1 MNLILAK
8 TVALVLPMLLAA
20 SPVFAAPEDVGARMA
35 EARSAANGAPPEK
48 RAQALL
54 RLAAAERLRGT
65 GRDEDVRA
73 LIEGDVRGSMLL
85 VPVGELGL
93 ALETT
98 GDGVDLLAVVDL
110 AHGND
115 LLAEAPLP
123 LFRLTLRRIGKEGD
137 VRLAATDG
145 WEEVTARKTP
155 AGFLVRW
162 AGRSER
168 GPERL
173 RVELKAFAD
182 EEASAVRW
190 NMKAE
195 NDSEEW
201 TLWRARFP
209 QFALRRPGDAPNL
222 LIPRGPGEVQGNVW
236 GTDFQYGG
244 TYPGGWMAPMPFMA
258 AYDEQGGSGLYI
270 AIHDPHGAT
279 KDLAASSTPDR
290 PRVILTWD
298 VPVPNMSRA
307 GNDYELPGQAV
318 WKLMRGDWYDAAV
331 FYRDFVRAEADWFP
345 KLTHQ
350 GRADSPRWLREL
362 CAWTIGG
369 GGMGPAN
376 LADSL
381 GLPVG
386 HHWYG
391 WHSIPFDNDY
401 PHYFPPEEGFR
412 ENVETLQDNAVHVM
426 PYMNGRL
433 WDTLDKEQEDWQFTK
448 VALPAATKGPDGEP
462 YTEQYGGKYEDGT
475 PIRLAPMCATRELWQ
490 QKVKSIVLRLLKHYG
505 THAVY
510 LDQVAAAA
518 PPLCFDADHGH
529 PLGGGHWWVEGYRE
543 MIEGIRQQMPEDRV
557 LTTECNGEVFVD
569 LFDAYLTWHWQYEG
583 MVPAFPVI
591 YGGAIQMFGRA
602 YRGGPTKDLANRM
615 KIGQE
620 LVFGEQIGWLGPNIA
635 NDKVNGPLFRSAVRL
650 RHHLRRYFYAG
661 EMARPLKPGGK
672 IPRVT
677 ADWQWRGEWPVT
689 LSAVQTGT
697 WRLPE
702 DGKVVFLFAN
712 VGMEDVE
719 AEIAFDAADYG
730 LDANRLRRTVVTAE
744 GRGEIEQVGRTLK
757 ETLNLPA
764 GTVTAWELQARQ

>member
-1 MNLILAK
+1 MNIKLPKVAALAF
-8 TVALVLPMLLAA
+8 PILLAA
-20 SPVFAAPEDVGARMA
+20 SPGAAAPEDVGARLA
-35 EARSAANGAPPEK
+35 EARSAANDAPPEQ
-48 RAQALL
+48 RAEALL
-54 RLAAAERLRGT
+54 RLAVAERLRGA
-65 GRDEDVRA
+65 GRK
-73 LIEGDVRGSMLL
+73 GDVLALVGGGVPDSMLL

-110 AHGND
+110 AHDND
-115 LLAEAPLP
+115 LLAEEPLP
-123 LFRLTLRRIGKEGD
+123 LYQLTLRRIGKEGD
-137 VRLAATDG
+137 VKLAATDG
-145 WEEVTARKTP
+145 WEQVIARKTP
-155 AGFLVRW
+155 EGFVVQW
-162 AGRSER
+162 AGRSEK
-168 GPERL
+168 GPKRL
-173 RVELKAFAD
+173 SVELKAIAD
-182 EEASAVRW
+182 EEASAIRW
-190 NMKAE
+190 NLKVE
-195 NDSEEW
+195 NDSDEW

-209 QFALRRPGDAPNL
+209 QIALRPPGEAPKL
-222 LIPRGPGEVQGNVW
+222 LIPRGPGEVKEDVW
-236 GTDFQYGG
+236 GTDFQYEA

-258 AYDEQGGSGLYI
+258 AYDEKRGSGLYV
-270 AIHDPHGAT
+270 AIHDPHGAI
-279 KDLAASSTPDR
+279 KDLSASSTADR
-290 PRVILTWD
+290 PRVTLSWD

-307 GNDYELPGQAV
+307 ANDYELPGQAV

-345 KLTHQ
+345 KLTDE

-369 GGMGPAN
+369 GGMGPAK
-376 LADSL
+376 LADYL

-401 PHYFPPEEGFR
+401 PHYFPPNEGFG
-412 ENVETLQDNAVHVM
+412 ENVEQLQDSAVHVM
-426 PYMNGRL
+426 PYINGRL
-433 WDTLDKEQEDWQFTK
+433 WDTLDKDQEDWQFTK
-448 VALPAATKGPDGEP
+448 VALPAAAKRFGGEP

-475 PIRLAPMCATRELWQ
+475 PIKLAPMCATTELWQ
-490 QKVKSIVLRLLKHYG
+490 RKVKSIVLQLLKDYG

-510 LDQVAAAA
+510 IDQVAAAA

-543 MIEGIRQQMPEDRV
+543 MIEGIHSEMPQQRV
-557 LTTECNGEVFVD
+557 LTTECNAEVFVD

-620 LVFGEQIGWLGPNIA
+620 LVFGEQIGWLSPNIA
-635 NDKVNGPLFRSAVRL
+635 NDKVNGPYFRRAVRL
-650 RHHLRRYFYAG
+650 RHHLRSYFYAG

-672 IPRVT
+672 IPQVT

-689 LSAVQTGT
+689 FSAVQTGT
-697 WRLPE
+697 WRLPQE
-702 DGKVVFLFAN
+702 GKVVFLFAN
-712 VGMEDVE
+712 VGMQDVA
-719 AEIAFDAADYG
+719 AEIALDAADYG
-730 LDANRLRRTVVTAE
+730 LDAKRVRRTVVTAD
-744 GRGEIEQVGRTLK
+744 GRGKTEQASRSLK
-757 ETLNLPA
+757 ETLKLPA
-764 GTVTAWELQARQ
+764 GAVMAWELQAGK